1 MIIRVHAHDPFCRL
15 TANLWRFAKY
25 ARQGPPMDFGDGY
38 WAMVADFME
47 EEIAAREARGRFP
60 VVKP

>member
-1 MIIRVHAHDPFCRL
+1 
-15 TANLWRFAKY
+15 
-25 ARQGPPMDFGDGY
+25 MDFGDGY

-47 EEIAAREARGRFP
+47 EEIAAREARGRFR